1 MSGGLLRIALGAR
14 FGLSGPAS
22 SKRGKPDCGGKGF
35 FLAGKGQYIHEVVGL
50 DPQHSALVCTRP
62 ERHGDGAG
70 AEIVGRDFLARLAE
84 GRPDMWS
91 RNRIA
96 VHIAGD
102 CIGYLPPSLS
112 TIYAEWA
119 QDWHLTNTLI
129 LCRARV
135 LTMPPLGYGA
145 RAGVR
150 GRPLG
155 RVLVDIARPF
165 QIRAFG
171 S

>member
-1 MSGGLLRIALGAR
+1 MSVGLL
-14 FGLSGPAS
+14 
-22 SKRGKPDCGGKGF
+22 KRAMGVRSTPSIVPCSNRDRPDCGGKGF
-35 FLAGKGQYIHEVVGL
+35 FLAGKGQYTHEVVRL
-50 DPQHSALVCTRP
+50 EYKHSALVCSAP
-62 ERHGDGAG
+62 ERSG
-70 AEIVGRDFLARLAE
+70 EKPVPEVIGRDFLARLVE
-84 GRPDMWS
+84 SGTDPLS

-119 QDWHLTNTLI
+119 RDWRLSSNLI

-135 LTMPPLGYGA
+135 LTKPPLACGA
-145 RAGVR
+145 RLGVR
-150 GRPLG
+150 SRPMVQ
-155 RVLVDIARPF
+155 VLVDIARPF

-171 S
+171 G